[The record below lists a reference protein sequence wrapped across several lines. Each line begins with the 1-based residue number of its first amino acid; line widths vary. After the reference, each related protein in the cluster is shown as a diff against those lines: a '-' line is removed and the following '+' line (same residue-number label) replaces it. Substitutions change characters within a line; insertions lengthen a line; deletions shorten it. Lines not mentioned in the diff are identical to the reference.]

1 MSRRVRVGVLVGFSL
16 KAGQL
21 VWKNWQMGGTEVK
34 DRLRKNTNID
44 TNTVTN
50 STQIQIQ
57 IQIQLQIGGQSAGA
71 NGGTEVRDRLGNGS
85 NTNGL
90 LHSKQ
95 P

>member
-1 MSRRVRVGVLVGFSL
+1 MEKQKVCSSE
-16 KAGQL
+16 QS
-21 VWKNWQMGGTEVK
+21 GGIEVE
-34 DRLRKNTNID
+34 DRLGKNTN
-44 TNTVTN
+44 TNTKDTV
-50 STQIQIQ
+50 
-57 IQIQLQIGGQSAGA
+57 GQSGGA